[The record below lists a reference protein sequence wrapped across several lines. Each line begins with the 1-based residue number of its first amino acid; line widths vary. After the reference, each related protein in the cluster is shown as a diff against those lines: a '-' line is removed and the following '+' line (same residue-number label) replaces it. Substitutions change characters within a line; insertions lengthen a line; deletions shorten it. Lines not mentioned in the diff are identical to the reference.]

1 MENQTEDQTKGMNI
15 WSIRV
20 YVLIIIGFVIYATL
34 TNGWESGTPQ
44 FIIMLMSLLTLVETV
59 RPLLRKNK
67 KPAQIAIAVLVVLFV
82 LGILAFYFLG

>member
-1 MENQTEDQTKGMNI
+1 MENQIQNQTKGMNI
-15 WSIRV
+15 WSIRI
-20 YVLIIIGFVIYATL
+20 YILIIIGFVIYASF

-67 KPAQIAIAVLVVLFV
+67 KLAQITIAILVVLFV
-82 LGILAFYFLG
+82 LGILGFYFLR